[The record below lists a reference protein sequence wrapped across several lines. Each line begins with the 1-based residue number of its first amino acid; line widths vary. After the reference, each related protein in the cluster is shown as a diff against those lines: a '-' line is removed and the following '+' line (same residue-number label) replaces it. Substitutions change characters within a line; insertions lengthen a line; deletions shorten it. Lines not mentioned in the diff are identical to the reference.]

1 MADGPVLLEV
11 RDGVRILTINRPHVR
26 NALDPAT
33 LTILSDVIEAD
44 TNDGTIGALVLEGAG
59 DVCFCAG
66 MDLRS
71 VQSADVSV
79 GQVVGRFHRALRS
92 PERVPIVAAV
102 RGMAVG
108 GGFELMTNC
117 DLAVA
122 AEDARFALPEVTRGL
137 VPGGGALLFAA
148 RIPLAAALEMGL
160 LGDFWPASRLLQ
172 LGLLNRVVAAGEVR
186 DCAIDL
192 ARRLAEQ
199 PPATVAR
206 IRHLMTV
213 TATEGP
219 SASVASAEALGMSAA
234 LRAEAAAGMARFLSR
249 SNG

>member
-1 MADGPVLLEV
+1 VLLEV
-11 RDGVRILTINRPHVR
+11 RDRVRILTINRPRVR
-26 NALDPAT
+26 NALDATT
-33 LTILSDVIEAD
+33 LTILADVIEAA
-44 TNDGTIGALVLEGAG
+44 TNDAAIGALVLEGAG

-71 VQSADVSV
+71 VERGDVSV
-79 GQVVGRFHRALRS
+79 GEVVGRFHHALRS

-108 GGFELMTNC
+108 GGFELITSC

-122 AEDARFALPEVTRGL
+122 ADNARFALPEVTHGL
-137 VPGGGALLFAA
+137 VPGGGALLLAA
-148 RIPLAAALEMGL
+148 RIPLAAALEIGL
-160 LGDFWPASRLLQ
+160 LGEFWPASRLLQ
-172 LGLLNRVVAAGEVR
+172 LGLLNRVVAPDEVR
-186 DCAIDL
+186 ECAIDL

-199 PPATVAR
+199 PPATLAR

-219 SASVASAEALGMSAA
+219 TATVASAEALGMSAA
-234 LRAEAAAGMARFLSR
+234 LRAEAAAGISRFLSR
-249 SNG
+249 SHG